1 MEVVMLRQKLET
13 ATRGSDKTRL
23 RDVIRQAQ
31 QVPIDDYI
39 MRRAN
44 RRLEILQIKDGE
56 VDFQRETYS
65 NFIVTTDRA
74 GRSEGGE

>member
-56 VDFQRETYS
+56 VDFQRET
-65 NFIVTTDRA
+65 
-74 GRSEGGE
+74 